1 MFRIIS
7 VLYASLTGNSSI
19 IYTFA
24 ERADCFVRL
33 THTHWYYF
41 LTQWY
46 TEASG
51 ADEDKENR
59 PDTSDMEEAD
69 NSIDKDLSNQLDDV
83 FNTQNSDSSQDS
95 QAAFQ

>member
-7 VLYASLTGNSSI
+7 VLYAFLTGNSSI

-24 ERADCFVRL
+24 QRADCFVRL

-41 LTQWY
+41 LTQSY
-46 TEASG
+46 TEVSG

-83 FNTQNSDSSQDS
+83 FDTQNSDSSQDS
-95 QAAFQ
+95 QAAFK

>member
-1 MFRIIS
+1 MHLWLVTQVSYTHLLRELS
-7 VLYASLTGNSSI
+7 VLLGWHA
-19 IYTFA
+19 
-24 ERADCFVRL
+24 
-33 THTHWYYF
+33 HWYYF

-51 ADEDKENR
+51 ADADEDKENR

-69 NSIDKDLSNQLDDV
+69 NSNDKDLSNQLDDV

-95 QAAFQ
+95 QAAFK

>member
-1 MFRIIS
+1 M
-7 VLYASLTGNSSI
+7 
-19 IYTFA
+19 
-24 ERADCFVRL
+24 
-33 THTHWYYF
+33 
-41 LTQWY
+41 
-46 TEASG
+46 SG

-95 QAAFQ
+95 QAAFK